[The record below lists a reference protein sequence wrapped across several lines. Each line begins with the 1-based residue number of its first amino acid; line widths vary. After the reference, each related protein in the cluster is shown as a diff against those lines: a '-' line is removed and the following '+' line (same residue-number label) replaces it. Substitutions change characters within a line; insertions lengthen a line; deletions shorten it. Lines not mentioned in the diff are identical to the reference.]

1 MGARGSALAQSA
13 GIVNSH
19 PTVADQHTRLTHLR
33 QLAHFLDAAV
43 RIPGTNIRFGLDGL
57 LGLVPGVGDVT
68 TGLAS
73 VFVILSAARMG
84 VPAPVLARMVA
95 NVAIDTAIGVIPLL
109 GDIFDVGWKSN
120 LRNVALAEKYMMA
133 PEHERRRTERV
144 NRLQVIG
151 IIVLLLMVV
160 ILGII
165 GAVALVRW
173 LVQAAQAM
181 TAGI

>member
-1 MGARGSALAQSA
+1 M
-13 GIVNSH
+13 
-19 PTVADQHTRLTHLR
+19 ADPHTRLTHLR
-33 QLAHFLDAAV
+33 QLARFLDAAV
-43 RIPGTNIRFGLDGL
+43 RIPGTNIRFGLDPLVGL
-57 LGLVPGVGDVT
+57 IPGVGDVT

-73 VFVILSAARMG
+73 VFVILSAARIG

-95 NVAIDTAIGVIPLL
+95 NVAIDSAIGVIPLL
-109 GDIFDVGWKSN
+109 GDIFDVGWKAN
-120 LRNVALAEKYMMA
+120 TRNVALAEQYMLA

-160 ILGII
+160 VLGII

-173 LVQAAQAM
+173 VVQVAQAM
-181 TAGI
+181 GASL